1 MRPLHISILLAGG
14 IAPFG
19 ATPGVAQQICK
30 PALSV
35 TEARISEARNQRR
48 TWTGVLT
55 VDASHCSTTS
65 GQFEIEFTRLKENAP
80 DLRFSERF
88 TWASGQTKVSLDIWW
103 DEYGQDYHVA
113 RVAPCPCRN

>member
-14 IAPFG
+14 IALFG
-19 ATPGVAQQICK
+19 ATPDLAQQICK
-30 PALSV
+30 PVLSV
-35 TEARISEARNQRR
+35 TQARISEARNQRR
-48 TWTGVLT
+48 TWTGALT

-103 DEYGQDYHVA
+103 DEWLQSYQVG
-113 RVAPCPCRN
+113 RIAPCPCRN